1 MKILYALLLAAFVSS
16 AAIADPNPPSDASV
30 RELLAITESRSLIDG
45 AMEQVDAS
53 MQASMKQAFAD
64 RPLSEAEQKIVDDM
78 RAQLVQI
85 FREEMAWETL
95 EPMFMG
101 IYRNTFSQAE
111 VDGMLGFYRSPAGQA
126 VIAKMPLVMQNTMQ
140 SMQGRM
146 AVMMPRIQA
155 LQRDTVARLRA
166 TETR

>member
-1 MKILYALLLAAFVSS
+1 MNKLCALLLAAFV
-16 AAIADPNPPSDASV
+16 AFPAMADPNPPSDASV
-30 RELLAITESRSLIDG
+30 RELLTITESRSLIDG

-64 RPLSEAEQKIVDDM
+64 RPLSEAEQKIMDDM
-78 RAQLVQI
+78 RAKLLQI

-111 VDGMLGFYRSPAGQA
+111 VDGMLAFYRSPAGQA

-146 AVMMPRIQA
+146 AVMMPRIQE
-155 LQRDTVARLRA
+155 LQRDTVAQLRA
-166 TETR
+166 TESR

>member
-1 MKILYALLLAAFVSS
+1 
-16 AAIADPNPPSDASV
+16 
-30 RELLAITESRSLIDG
+30 
-45 AMEQVDAS
+45 
-53 MQASMKQAFAD
+53 
-64 RPLSEAEQKIVDDM
+64 
-78 RAQLVQI
+78 
-85 FREEMAWETL
+85 
-95 EPMFMG
+95 MG

-146 AVMMPRIQA
+146 AVMMPRIQE